1 MLWEIVSHT
10 YSRVGATSIDAWNFA
25 NKREIKIPK
34 FQTEV
39 IMEVCNP
46 QKLPDFLFLVFSV

>member
-10 YSRVGATSIDAWNFA
+10 YSRLGATSVDTWNFA
-25 NKREIKIPK
+25 KKRGIKIPK
-34 FQTEV
+34 FQNEV

-46 QKLPDFLFLVFSV
+46 QKLPDFLFSVFSV